1 MEFRSPDQDDD
12 DSIEQEIKRR
22 CLDSSYYEEIYTQ
35 RITDLLKLVTVDAKY
50 DIFANNRRFRK
61 NHSAIIAVFKRATK
75 CGNYDLAR
83 SIISQHIPARIL
95 ISPEKYAYKMFL
107 SFNDLRLLRYL
118 FEHRNELFRGMR
130 TSPYGPSIID
140 NSKWLALAYEVYLH
154 GSIEAQEFFHQVARA
169 LPSNVT
175 PRTYNFNTLATPEE
189 ILTAFHMVRMEWD
202 IGRRSPTTR
211 PVITIDYRDKPTIDY
226 RDKPTIDYRDKPTI
240 DYGDIEVAGRAS
252 PCRLASREY
261 RSRAVS
267 SPTVHI

>member
-83 SIISQHIPARIL
+83 SIISQHIPVRLL

-118 FEHRNELFRGMR
+118 FENRTELFRGMR
-130 TSPYGPSIID
+130 TSPYGPAIID

-175 PRTYNFNTLATPEE
+175 SRTYNFNTLATPDE
-189 ILTAFHMVRMEWD
+189 ILTTFHMVRMEM
-202 IGRRSPTTR
+202 GRKSPTSR
-211 PVITIDYRDKPTIDY
+211 PTIMVDYRDKIMVDY
-226 RDKPTIDYRDKPTI
+226 RDPE
-240 DYGDIEVAGRAS
+240 GSGRTS
-252 PCRLASREY
+252 PCRITSREY